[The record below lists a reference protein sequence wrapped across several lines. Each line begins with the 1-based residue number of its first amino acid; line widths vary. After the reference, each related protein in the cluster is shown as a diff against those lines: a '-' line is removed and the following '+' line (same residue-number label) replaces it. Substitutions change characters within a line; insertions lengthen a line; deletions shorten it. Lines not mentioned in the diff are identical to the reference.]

1 MGELA
6 LRFFST
12 PLHDVEAADCFQLCI
27 PPSTSKVE
35 TQDKYTWKY
44 IESILLPNYKHYL
57 LLRIYKVSNAFKPMM
72 NEVWVILVPYHN
84 LTSDREEAIIF
95 FFS

>member
-1 MGELA
+1 MGELT

-12 PLHDVEAADCFQLCI
+12 SLHDVEAADCFQLCI

-44 IESILLPNYKHYL
+44 IKSILLPNYKHYL
-57 LLRIYKVSNAFKPMM
+57 LLRILQGIKCF
-72 NEVWVILVPYHN
+72 
-84 LTSDREEAIIF
+84 
-95 FFS
+95 